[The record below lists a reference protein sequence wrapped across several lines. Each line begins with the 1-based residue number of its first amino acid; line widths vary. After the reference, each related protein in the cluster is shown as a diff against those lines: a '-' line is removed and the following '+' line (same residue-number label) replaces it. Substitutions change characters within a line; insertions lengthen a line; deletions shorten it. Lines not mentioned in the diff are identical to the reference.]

1 MDFVAI
7 DFETANHLRS
17 SACSIGIAVVKNN
30 EIVETRSFFIKPTP
44 NYYAPMN
51 IRIHGISGK
60 QTDSAKSFL
69 ELWNSELR
77 QYFIGRDIVAHNAPF
92 EKSVLNALSEVYGLN
107 IPTDRIYC
115 SLKMARQRLDL
126 LNYQL
131 DSVCRALGV
140 LFSHHHDAK
149 ADAVGCAEIVLK
161 LAQKSNADCL
171 DDIYLN
177 VPKKQRCTS
186 NDTLFS
192 ECHQAT
198 EYLVDEDAVK
208 DKAFCFTGKLS
219 FIQRDIAKI
228 VIEKAGGVF
237 KSGLSSK
244 VDYLVVGDL
253 SLFGDNYQSEKLKK
267 LESYRKKGSRIEVI
281 TEWQFQEIVVYEGPK
296 ITKEIVEANS
306 KEFLQANYANALYG
320 KGICLSEGFDADFMC
335 TLALLGISM
344 APTHYEEDAY
354 LTDYYIMSNSVLK
367 DLFIDGIKS
376 PSVIRMESAMRN
388 QLEPDED
395 ETSYHRLK
403 CIDEDTI
410 REFLSRR
417 QRYEQEV
424 KDGVEPKSMFLR

>member
-1 MDFVAI
+1 VLAGVFLIKELVTLNKYG
-7 DFETANHLRS
+7 EHLVS
-17 SACSIGIAVVKNN
+17 LGCPTFGFKFKACAGTTVEHYLRAGIRAFCNQN
-30 EIVETRSFFIKPTP
+30 
-44 NYYAPMN
+44 
-51 IRIHGISGK
+51 
-60 QTDSAKSFL
+60 
-69 ELWNSELR
+69 
-77 QYFIGRDIVAHNAPF
+77 
-92 EKSVLNALSEVYGLN
+92 
-107 IPTDRIYC
+107 
-115 SLKMARQRLDL
+115 
-126 LNYQL
+126 L
-131 DSVCRALGV
+131 DSVCSALGV
-140 LFSHHHDAK
+140 LFNHHHDAK
-149 ADAVGCAEIVLK
+149 ADAIGCAEIVLK
-161 LAQKSNADCL
+161 LAQKFKADSL

-177 VPKKQRCTS
+177 APKKSQYAS

-192 ECHQAT
+192 ECYQAT
-198 EYLVDEDAVK
+198 DYSVDEDVVK

-267 LESYRKKGSRIEVI
+267 LKLYRERGSKIEII
-281 TEWQFQEIVVYEGPK
+281 TEQQFQEIVVYEGPK
-296 ITKEIVEANS
+296 ITKEIVESNS

-335 TLALLGISM
+335 RLALLGISM

-367 DLFIDGIKS
+367 DLFVDGIKS
-376 PSVIRMESAMRN
+376 PSVIRMESAMRK

-417 QRYEQEV
+417 KRYEQEV
-424 KDGVEPKSMFLR
+424 QDGVEPKSMGLR

>member
-51 IRIHGISGK
+51 VRIHGISGK
-60 QTDSAKSFL
+60 HTDSAKSFL
-69 ELWNSELR
+69 ELWGSEL
-77 QYFIGRDIVAHNAPF
+77 QKYFIGRDIVAHNAPF
-92 EKSVLNALSEVYGLN
+92 EKSVLNALAEVYGIN

-131 DSVCRALGV
+131 DSVCSALGV
-140 LFSHHHDAK
+140 LFNHHHDAK
-149 ADAVGCAEIVLK
+149 ADAIGCAEIVLK
-161 LAQKSNADCL
+161 LAQKFKADSL

-177 VPKKQRCTS
+177 APKKSQYAS

-192 ECHQAT
+192 ECYQAT
-198 EYLVDEDAVK
+198 DYSVDEDVVK

-267 LESYRKKGSRIEVI
+267 LKLYREKGSKIEII
-281 TEWQFQEIVVYEGPK
+281 TEQQFQEIVVYEGPK
-296 ITKEIVEANS
+296 ITKEIVESNS

-335 TLALLGISM
+335 RLALLGISM

-367 DLFIDGIKS
+367 DLFVDGIKS
-376 PSVIRMESAMRN
+376 PSVIRMESAMRK

-417 QRYEQEV
+417 KRYEQEV
-424 KDGVEPKSMFLR
+424 QDGVESKSMGLR

>member
-30 EIVETRSFFIKPTP
+30 EIVETRSFYIKPTP

-51 IRIHGISGK
+51 IKIHGISEK
-60 QTDSAKSFL
+60 QTDSAKTFA
-69 ELWNSELR
+69 ELWDSDLH
-77 QYFIGRDIVAHNAPF
+77 QYFLDRDIVAHNAPF
-92 EKSVLNALSEVYGLN
+92 EKSVLNALSEVYGID

-131 DSVCRALGV
+131 DSVCQALGV

-149 ADAVGCAEIVLK
+149 ADAIGCAEIVLK
-161 LAQKSNADCL
+161 LAEKFNVNCL
-171 DDIYLN
+171 DGIYLN
-177 VPKKQRCTS
+177 NPKKQQNTS

-192 ECHQAT
+192 ECYQAA
-198 EYLVDEDAVK
+198 EYLVDEDLVK

-219 FIQRDIAKI
+219 FIQREIAKV
-228 VIEKAGGVF
+228 VIEKAGGIF

-253 SLFGDNYQSEKLKK
+253 SIFGDNYQSEKLKK
-267 LESYRKKGSRIEVI
+267 LKLYREKGSKIEVI
-281 TEWQFQEIVVYEGPK
+281 TEQQFQEIVIYEGPK
-296 ITKEIVEANS
+296 ITKEIVDANS
-306 KEFLQANYANALYG
+306 KDFLQANYANALYG
-320 KGICLSEGFDADFMC
+320 KGICLSEGFDTEFMC
-335 TLALLGISM
+335 KLALLGISM
-344 APTHYEEDAY
+344 APTHYEEDAC
-354 LTDYYIMSNSVLK
+354 LTDYYIMSNSVLN
-367 DLFIDGIKS
+367 DLFVEGIKS
-376 PSVIRMESAMRN
+376 PSVIRMESAMRK

-395 ETSYHRLK
+395 DTSYHRLK

-417 QRYEQEV
+417 KKYEKEV
-424 KDGVEPKSMFLR
+424 QDGIEPKSMGLR

>member
-69 ELWNSELR
+69 ELWDTELR
-77 QYFIGRDIVAHNAPF
+77 QYFVGRDIVAHNAPF
-92 EKSVLNALSEVYGLN
+92 EKSVLNALSEVYGIN

-131 DSVCRALGV
+131 DSVCSALGV
-140 LFSHHHDAK
+140 LFNHHHDAK
-149 ADAVGCAEIVLK
+149 ADAIGCAEIVLK
-161 LAQKSNADCL
+161 LAQKYNADCL
-171 DDIYLN
+171 DSIYLN
-177 VPKKQRCTS
+177 IPKKQQSVS

-192 ECHQAT
+192 ECYQAT
-198 EYLVDEDAVK
+198 EYLVDEDVVK

-219 FIQRDIAKI
+219 FIQREIAKI
-228 VIEKAGGVF
+228 VIEKAGGIF

-267 LESYRKKGSRIEVI
+267 LKLYREKGSKIEII
-281 TEWQFQEIVVYEGPK
+281 TEQQFQEIVVYEGPK
-296 ITKEIVEANS
+296 ITKELVEANS
-306 KEFLQANYANALYG
+306 KDFLQANYANALYG
-320 KGICLSEGFDADFMC
+320 KGICLSEGFDTDFMC
-335 TLALLGISM
+335 KLALLGISM
-344 APTHYEEDAY
+344 APTHYEEDAC

-367 DLFIDGIKS
+367 DLFEDGVKS
-376 PSVIRMESAMRN
+376 PSVIRMESAMRK
-388 QLEPDED
+388 QLEPDEN
-395 ETSYHRLK
+395 ETTYHRLK
-403 CIDEDTI
+403 CLDEDTI

-417 QRYEQEV
+417 KRYEQEV
-424 KDGVEPKSMFLR
+424 QDGVEPKSMGLR